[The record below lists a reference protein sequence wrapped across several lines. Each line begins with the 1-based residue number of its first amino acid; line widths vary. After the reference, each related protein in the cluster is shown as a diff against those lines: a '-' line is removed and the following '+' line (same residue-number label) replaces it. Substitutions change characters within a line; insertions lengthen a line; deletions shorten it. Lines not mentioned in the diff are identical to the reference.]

1 MNDKDWLIL
10 KTVAE
15 ENNIT
20 KAAERLYISQP
31 ALTYRI
37 NQIEQD
43 VKVQIL
49 ERKKKG
55 IKFTDEGKF
64 LVQYANEMLHRLQH
78 VQEELANMSDR
89 TKGIIRIGVSSN
101 YARIKLPPI
110 LQSFLEQ
117 YDRVQFS
124 VITGWSDE
132 IYKRLQQEDIRMAI
146 IRGEND
152 WHHDKILLERD
163 AVAVISKEPILIEEL
178 PSLPR
183 ITYQTEPK
191 LQQLIDDWW
200 KEQYQ
205 VPPNFTMEIDNIET
219 CKKLVANG
227 LGYAIVP
234 SLGLSQLENIHA
246 QTIQAKNG
254 DNIERETWL
263 LYKQEDIRST
273 VSQAFIDFLREREQA

>member
-49 ERKKKG
+49 ERRKKG

-205 VPPNFTMEIDNIET
+205 VPPNITMEIDNIET

>member
-49 ERKKKG
+49 ERRKKG

-78 VQEELANMSDR
+78 VQEELASMSDR

-101 YARIKLPPI
+101 YARIKLPSI

-205 VPPNFTMEIDNIET
+205 VPPNITMEIDNIET

>member
-49 ERKKKG
+49 ERRKKG

-78 VQEELANMSDR
+78 VQEELASMSDR

-101 YARIKLPPI
+101 YARIKLPSI

-132 IYKRLQQEDIRMAI
+132 IYKRLQQEDIRIAI

-205 VPPNFTMEIDNIET
+205 VPPNITMEIDNIET

>member
-49 ERKKKG
+49 ERRKKG

-78 VQEELANMSDR
+78 VQEELASMSDR

-101 YARIKLPPI
+101 YARIKLPSI

-124 VITGWSDE
+124 VFTGWSDE

-205 VPPNFTMEIDNIET
+205 VPPNITMEIDNIET

>member
-1 MNDKDWLIL
+1 M
-10 KTVAE
+10 AE

-205 VPPNFTMEIDNIET
+205 VPPNITMEIDNIET

>member
-205 VPPNFTMEIDNIET
+205 VPPNITMEIDNIET

>member
-1 MNDKDWLIL
+1 M
-10 KTVAE
+10 AE

-49 ERKKKG
+49 ERRKKG

-205 VPPNFTMEIDNIET
+205 VPPNITMEIDNIET

>member
-1 MNDKDWLIL
+1 MIL

-49 ERKKKG
+49 ERRKKG

-205 VPPNFTMEIDNIET
+205 VPPNITMEIDNIET

>member
-1 MNDKDWLIL
+1 M
-10 KTVAE
+10 AE

-49 ERKKKG
+49 ERRKKG

-78 VQEELANMSDR
+78 VQEELASMSDR

-101 YARIKLPPI
+101 YARIKLPSI

-124 VITGWSDE
+124 VFTGWSDE

-205 VPPNFTMEIDNIET
+205 VPPNITMEIDNIET

>member
-1 MNDKDWLIL
+1 M
-10 KTVAE
+10 AE

-49 ERKKKG
+49 ERRKKG

-163 AVAVISKEPILIEEL
+163 AVAVISKEPILIEER

-205 VPPNFTMEIDNIET
+205 VPPNITMEIDNIET